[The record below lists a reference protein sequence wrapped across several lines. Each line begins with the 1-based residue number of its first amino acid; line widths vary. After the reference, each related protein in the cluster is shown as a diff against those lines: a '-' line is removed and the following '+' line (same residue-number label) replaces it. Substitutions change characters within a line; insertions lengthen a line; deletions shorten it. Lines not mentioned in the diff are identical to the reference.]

1 MCRCFLCLRF
11 RRSRLLLLLLL
22 LSRLL
27 LLLLLLSRLLLRLRR
42 LRSLLPRLRDL
53 EPSSLLLADSLPR
66 LSDPLSR
73 SEPAPSGPAS
83 APSATASRSSLIRP
97 ECPTPAG
104 APRCARTDGA
114 FRRTLAKLFSPR
126 HRGSHRHKSTALI
139 PKVWRP
145 ASLPSRPRSASRH
158 SRATPRSPALARS
171 FPFAR

>member
-22 LSRLL
+22 LLLWRLLSRLL
-27 LLLLLLSRLLLRLRR
+27 LLLRLRR

-83 APSATASRSSLIRP
+83 APSATASRSPLIRP
-97 ECPTPAG
+97 ECPIPAG

-145 ASLPSRPRSASRH
+145 ASPPSRPRSASRH